1 MTSTIKVDTISENT
15 SANGVAVDGVTLKDG
30 ALTASG
36 IVKTDDTTNA
46 TSTTDGSLQTD
57 GGLSVVL
64 DAVIGD
70 DLFMKSDAAVI
81 HFGADSDVTLTHVA
95 DKGLTLS
102 TATGDDSLILQS
114 TLADNNS
121 APRLKLHRASSSP
134 ADNDLLGAI
143 TWSFL
148 DDGGNSHEAAYIRA
162 TATDVSN
169 GSEDA
174 SLEFNVDV
182 AGTNTER
189 LSFNAVEAVFNED
202 SQDIDFRVESNGN
215 ANMFTINAGT
225 DKVGIGDNPD
235 LGLLHVKSADSGASA
250 NANADELVIEGN
262 DNSGLTILSGTSG
275 SGNIHFGD
283 SGDNDIGL
291 IRYDHGSNDMLFVAE
306 GSEAMRFDGKVIST
320 GGETAGDV
328 NGGGICLNQGSTDG
342 NILAFKS
349 SDVGHGITDSE
360 ETDTYFSI
368 EKRSSDGGITMKTFH
383 DSGDQT
389 FRLEA
394 FAVTENATKGTT
406 GNAPINL
413 QAIKKSGTG
422 GGVFGSN
429 ANLFCVANNGNTKF
443 IVDAEGELHSDGGAQ
458 SAYDT
463 YEDAHLVRA
472 YDLSHGK
479 GVINSQFDKFISY
492 NHESLAEAGLVGREK
507 DGTPNNFI
515 NVTGMSR
522 LHNGAIWQQY
532 EKHQRLTQAMY
543 KLAVKTLGKEEADKL
558 LDEEEIKLLN

>member
-1 MTSTIKVDTISENT
+1 MSEIRVDTISEKT
-15 SANGVAVDGVTLKDG
+15 SANGVAIDGVTLKDG

-235 LGLLHVKSADSGASA
+235 LGLLHVKSADSGGSASVH
-250 NANADELVIEGN
+250 ADELVIE
-262 DNSGLTILSGTSG
+262 NSANAGLSLLSGTSNTG
-275 SGNIHFGD
+275 SIFFGD
-283 SGDNDIGL
+283 SGDNDIGYIQYEHSSSNSLYFGTNAGTRMIIDSTGAVTMPHQPCVRVNMNNGAQNNITAGANATL
-291 IRYDHGSNDMLFVAE
+291 ILANEIFDVGGDFASNTFTAPVTGKYFFSLTTRLSDVDSAADYVQMVIAGSNRNTTLNTY
-306 GSEAMRFDGKVIST
+306 IP
-320 GGETAGDV
+320 
-328 NGGGICLNQGSTDG
+328 GIQ
-342 NILAFKS
+342 
-349 SDVGHGITDSE
+349 
-360 ETDTYFSI
+360 
-368 EKRSSDGGITMKTFH
+368 
-383 DSGDQT
+383 
-389 FRLEA
+389 
-394 FAVTENATKGTT
+394 
-406 GNAPINL
+406 
-413 QAIKKSGTG
+413 
-422 GGVFGSN
+422 
-429 ANLFCVANNGNTKF
+429 
-443 IVDAEGELHSDGGAQ
+443 Q
-458 SAYDT
+458 SA
-463 YEDAHLVRA
+463 DA
-472 YDLSHGK
+472 S
-479 GVINSQFDKFISY
+479 S
-492 NHESLAEAGLVGREK
+492 
-507 DGTPNNFI
+507 
-515 NVTGMSR
+515 VTM
-522 LHNGAIWQQY
+522 NGAIILDMDANDTATARIRIQGGHDTTDLSDDGTCLY
-532 EKHQRLTQAMY
+532 IH
-543 KLAVKTLGKEEADKL
+543 KLS
-558 LDEEEIKLLN
+558 

>member
-1 MTSTIKVDTISENT
+1 MSEIRVDTISEKT
-15 SANGVAVDGVTLKDG
+15 SANGVSIDGVTLKDG

-235 LGLLHVKSADSGASA
+235 LGLLHVKSADTGASVSGD
-250 NANADELVIEGN
+250 ADELVIENSRAGMSFLSAT
-262 DNSGLTILSGTSG
+262 DNYGII
-275 SGNIHFGD
+275 NFGD
-283 SGDNDIGL
+283 SGDNNIGQILYYHGDNSLSFVNNAQTGIKLNTDGEVNMPLQPAFQAVPASNQDNVSSGAQVVFGTERFDIGANFA
-291 IRYDHGSNDMLFVAE
+291 SNTFTAPVTGKYQLNLQLRVAQTDQVVYTVLQIESSNKTYQSIIDTGALDEDADYWMFNIHVIADMDAN
-306 GSEAMRFDGKVIST
+306 D
-320 GGETAGDV
+320 TADV
-328 NGGGICLNQGSTDG
+328 HFYQNGGVAQVDINTESSFSGALIC
-342 NILAFKS
+342 
-349 SDVGHGITDSE
+349 
-360 ETDTYFSI
+360 
-368 EKRSSDGGITMKTFH
+368 
-383 DSGDQT
+383 
-389 FRLEA
+389 
-394 FAVTENATKGTT
+394 
-406 GNAPINL
+406 
-413 QAIKKSGTG
+413 
-422 GGVFGSN
+422 
-429 ANLFCVANNGNTKF
+429 
-443 IVDAEGELHSDGGAQ
+443 
-458 SAYDT
+458 
-463 YEDAHLVRA
+463 
-472 YDLSHGK
+472 
-479 GVINSQFDKFISY
+479 
-492 NHESLAEAGLVGREK
+492 
-507 DGTPNNFI
+507 
-515 NVTGMSR
+515 
-522 LHNGAIWQQY
+522 
-532 EKHQRLTQAMY
+532 
-543 KLAVKTLGKEEADKL
+543 
-558 LDEEEIKLLN
+558 

>member
-1 MTSTIKVDTISENT
+1 MSEIRVDTISEKT
-15 SANGVAVDGVTLKDG
+15 SANGVSIDGVTLKDG

-148 DDGGNSHEAAYIRA
+148 DDGGNSHEAAFIRA

-174 SLEFNVDV
+174 TLEVNVDV
-182 AGTNTER
+182 AGSNINR
-189 LSFNAVEAVFNED
+189 LSFNAVEAVFNEG
-202 SQDIDFRVESNGN
+202 SADIDFRVESNGN

-235 LGLLHVKSADSGASA
+235 LGLLHVKSADTGASVSGD
-250 NANADELVIEGN
+250 ADELVIENSRAGMSFLSAT
-262 DNSGLTILSGTSG
+262 DNYGII
-275 SGNIHFGD
+275 NFGD
-283 SGDNDIGL
+283 SGDNNIGQILYYHGDNSLSFVNNAQTGIKIDGSGAVTKPLQPAFLGINSAQQSDIADGHVL
-291 IRYDHGSNDMLFVAE
+291 IDIDTEIFDQNADFNTGTHTFTAPVTGKYAFMVNITVSDLATNYQWVYCYIGTSNRTAFVSTIDPRSLATASGYSLGGSILIDMDANDTALLYFRSSAHGDNTVNIVS
-306 GSEAMRFDGKVIST
+306 
-320 GGETAGDV
+320 AGTT
-328 NGGGICLNQGSTDG
+328 NP
-342 NILAFKS
+342 
-349 SDVGHGITDSE
+349 E
-360 ETDTYFSI
+360 TYFS
-368 EKRSSDGGITMKTFH
+368 GY
-383 DSGDQT
+383 
-389 FRLEA
+389 L
-394 FAVTENATKGTT
+394 
-406 GNAPINL
+406 
-413 QAIKKSGTG
+413 
-422 GGVFGSN
+422 
-429 ANLFCVANNGNTKF
+429 VA
-443 IVDAEGELHSDGGAQ
+443 
-458 SAYDT
+458 
-463 YEDAHLVRA
+463 
-472 YDLSHGK
+472 
-479 GVINSQFDKFISY
+479 
-492 NHESLAEAGLVGREK
+492 
-507 DGTPNNFI
+507 
-515 NVTGMSR
+515 
-522 LHNGAIWQQY
+522 
-532 EKHQRLTQAMY
+532 
-543 KLAVKTLGKEEADKL
+543 
-558 LDEEEIKLLN
+558 